1 MRRKMNEEDK
11 KQKIGISI
19 NEKLNELVEKEMK
32 EKGIKKSQI
41 IEKAL
46 KDYLLLDNENITEDQ
61 IYNRIMGI
69 LLRND
74 KDKYVE

>member
-1 MRRKMNEEDK
+1 MNEEDK